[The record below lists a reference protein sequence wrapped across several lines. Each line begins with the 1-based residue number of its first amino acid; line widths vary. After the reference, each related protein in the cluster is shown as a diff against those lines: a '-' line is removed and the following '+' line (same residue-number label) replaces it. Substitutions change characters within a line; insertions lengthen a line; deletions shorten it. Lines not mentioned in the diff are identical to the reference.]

1 MAHGACYRASQ
12 EGAVKSHEVIKE
24 MFDRQGAKHV
34 AAELGV
40 SLSLLY
46 KWSEPEGE
54 SGAANPLD
62 RVAELARVTNDDRAV
77 QWLARLRGGIFVKNP
92 ERALGKVDVFRET
105 QRILKEFADV
115 LQAVSSAWDDSR
127 LTADEIDRIRHE
139 WDELKSIG
147 ETFVMA
153 CEDHASKKR

>member
-1 MAHGACYRASQ
+1 M
-12 EGAVKSHEVIKE
+12 KSHDVIKE
-24 MFDRQGAKHV
+24 MFDRLGAKHV
-34 AAELGV
+34 ASELGV

-62 RVAELARVTNDDRAV
+62 RVAELSRVTNDDRAV
-77 QWLARLRGGIFVKNP
+77 QWLAHQRAGVFVKNP
-92 ERALGKVDVFRET
+92 TRMVEKVDVFRET

-115 LQAVSSAWDDSR
+115 LQAVSSAWDDAR
-127 LTADEIDRIRHE
+127 LTPEEIERIRHE

-153 CEDHASKKR
+153 CEDHAAKKR

>member
-1 MAHGACYRASQ
+1 M
-12 EGAVKSHEVIKE
+12 KSHDVIKE
-24 MFDRQGAKHV
+24 MFDRLGAKHV
-34 AAELGV
+34 ASELGI

-62 RVAELARVTNDDRAV
+62 RVAELSRVTDDDRAV
-77 QWLARLRGGIFVKNP
+77 QWLARQRSGVFVKNP
-92 ERALGKVDVFRET
+92 VRTVEKVEVFRET

-115 LQAVSSAWDDSR
+115 LQAVSSAWDDSH
-127 LTADEIDRIRHE
+127 LTQEEIDRIRLE

>member
-1 MAHGACYRASQ
+1 M
-12 EGAVKSHEVIKE
+12 KSHDVIKE
-24 MFDRQGAKHV
+24 MFDRLGAKHV

-62 RVAELARVTNDDRAV
+62 RVAELSRVTDDDRAV
-77 QWLARLRGGIFVKNP
+77 QWLARQRSGVFVKNP
-92 ERALGKVDVFRET
+92 SRTVDKVDVFRET

-127 LTADEIDRIRHE
+127 LTAEEIEKIRAE

>member
-1 MAHGACYRASQ
+1 M
-12 EGAVKSHEVIKE
+12 KSHDVIKE

-40 SLSLLY
+40 SLSLIY

-54 SGAANPLD
+54 SGAANPLE
-62 RVAELARVTNDDRAV
+62 RVAELSRVTNDDRAV
-77 QWLARLRGGIFVKNP
+77 QWMARQRAGVFVKNP
-92 ERALGKVDVFRET
+92 ARSVAKVDVFRET

-115 LQAVSSAWDDSR
+115 LQAVSSAWDDDR
-127 LTADEIDRIRHE
+127 LTAEEIDSIRAE
-139 WDELKSIG
+139 WDVLKSIG
-147 ETFVMA
+147 ESFVMA

>member
-1 MAHGACYRASQ
+1 M
-12 EGAVKSHEVIKE
+12 KSHDVIKE
-24 MFDRQGAKHV
+24 MFDRLGAKHV

-62 RVAELARVTNDDRAV
+62 RVAELSRVTDDDRAV
-77 QWLARLRGGIFVKNP
+77 QWLARQRGGVFVKNP
-92 ERALGKVDVFRET
+92 SRTVDKVDVFRET

-127 LTADEIDRIRHE
+127 LTADEIEKIRAE

>member
-1 MAHGACYRASQ
+1 M
-12 EGAVKSHEVIKE
+12 KSHEVIKE
-24 MFDRQGAKHV
+24 MFDRLGAKHV

-62 RVAELARVTNDDRAV
+62 RVAELARVTDDDRAV
-77 QWLARLRGGIFVKNP
+77 QWLARQRGGVFVKNP
-92 ERALGKVDVFRET
+92 TRVMDKVDVFRET

-127 LTADEIDRIRHE
+127 LTADEIERIRLE

-153 CEDHASKKR
+153 CEDHAARKR

>member
-1 MAHGACYRASQ
+1 M
-12 EGAVKSHEVIKE
+12 KSHDVIKE
-24 MFDRQGAKHV
+24 MFDRLGAKHV

-62 RVAELARVTNDDRAV
+62 RVAELARVTDDDRAV
-77 QWLARLRGGIFVKNP
+77 QWLARQRGGVFVKNP
-92 ERALGKVDVFRET
+92 ARTVDKVDVFKET

-115 LQAVSSAWDDSR
+115 LQAVSSAWDDAR
-127 LTADEIDRIRHE
+127 LTAEEIDRIRHE

-147 ETFVMA
+147 ESFVLA
-153 CEDHASKKR
+153 CEDHASKKS

>member
-1 MAHGACYRASQ
+1 M
-12 EGAVKSHEVIKE
+12 KSHDVIKE
-24 MFDRQGAKHV
+24 MFDRLGAKHV
-34 AAELGV
+34 ASELGV

-62 RVAELARVTNDDRAV
+62 RVAELSRVTDDDRAV
-77 QWLARLRGGIFVKNP
+77 QWLAHQRGGVFVKNP
-92 ERALGKVDVFRET
+92 PRLVEKVDVFRET

-115 LQAVSSAWDDSR
+115 LQAVSSAWDDAR
-127 LTADEIDRIRHE
+127 LTPDEIERIRHE

-147 ETFVMA
+147 ETFVMS
-153 CEDHASKKR
+153 CEDHAAKKR